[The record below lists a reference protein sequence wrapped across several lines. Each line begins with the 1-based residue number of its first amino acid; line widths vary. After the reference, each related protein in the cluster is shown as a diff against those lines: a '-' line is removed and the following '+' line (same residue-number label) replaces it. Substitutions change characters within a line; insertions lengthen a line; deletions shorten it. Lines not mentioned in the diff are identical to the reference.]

1 MLVSGKAYLC
11 GSLEMSLFYL
21 LSGFGLALGYGKTA
35 WHGWSFL
42 GGRTQDG
49 EGLSFGAL
57 KFYRNRFARWECFP
71 FWVAPCHFCTF
82 LPDQFFLALFCLNI
96 VSWIPCGAFWPN
108 LATSAHFKGLFYPW
122 MDSGVNL
129 GPKFQLKPWAN
140 FSNFFGSFCT

>member
-1 MLVSGKAYLC
+1 MGCLVESLRFSLVTLHCPKPGSSSGSPLTIR
-11 GSLEMSLFYL
+11 
-21 LSGFGLALGYGKTA
+21 GKTVLT
-35 WHGWSFL
+35 GCL
-42 GGRTQDG
+42 V
-49 EGLSFGAL
+49 
-57 KFYRNRFARWECFP
+57 FP
-71 FWVAPCHFCTF
+71 HHIHIRVAPCHFCTF

>member
-1 MLVSGKAYLC
+1 MLFDYSTEYLQTKHCPNPSYSLPLFSGC
-11 GSLEMSLFYL
+11 IEWWSLLVK
-21 LSGFGLALGYGKTA
+21 GKPIIAAIFSQYWNLTNLV
-35 WHGWSFL
+35 FV
-42 GGRTQDG
+42 
-49 EGLSFGAL
+49 
-57 KFYRNRFARWECFP
+57 KFSS
-71 FWVAPCHFCTF
+71 WVAPCHFCTF

>member
-1 MLVSGKAYLC
+1 MTERKGTFKVEFLKNIEAECQQNWDKLKIFEEDAPDD
-11 GSLEMSLFYL
+11 GSKGTPEE
-21 LSGFGLALGYGKTA
+21 K
-35 WHGWSFL
+35 
-42 GGRTQDG
+42 
-49 EGLSFGAL
+49 
-57 KFYRNRFARWECFP
+57 
-71 FWVAPCHFCTF
+71 WVAPCHFCTF